1 MLEPG
6 GVSSCKTV
14 RSNNPSTES
23 PGEGEEAKSREAE
36 TKSISFLT
44 VRDSHRS
51 NLWFVER
58 EESLSSLT
66 WIPKTCVILSNYRL
80 NIHKLQ

>member
-14 RSNNPSTES
+14 RSNNLSMES
-23 PGEGEEAKSREAE
+23 PEEGGEAKSREGE
-36 TKSISFLT
+36 TKSLSIRKSVLT

-51 NLWFVER
+51 NRWFVER

-66 WIPKTCVILSNYRL
+66 WIS
-80 NIHKLQ
+80 